1 MLVIAAVVSF
11 LATWLSEMQI
21 IGLISAKKL
30 VRTFYKFVESGSDLT
45 DFDYSVDSA
54 IFKLVTDDYFKK
66 SRFQLFIHSFIVI
79 AVITTGYF
87 LGKSIF
93 WGCIIGVIAS
103 TSLALSKE
111 LDLRYEFLADIQ
123 KQIERI
129 ENASNDN
136 SAKNTKCRAESVAC
150 NNYCRKCGAPL
161 SKDSAFCNKCGEK
174 IISIEECEN
183 ELP

>member
-54 IFKLVTDDYFKK
+54 IFKLVTDNYFKK

-111 LDLRYEFLADIQ
+111 LDLRYEFLADIKMHQTIIRQRTRNVEQ
-123 KQIERI
+123 KALLATITV
-129 ENASNDN
+129 ASVVLRYQKIVLFVT
-136 SAKNTKCRAESVAC
+136 SAVKK
-150 NNYCRKCGAPL
+150 
-161 SKDSAFCNKCGEK
+161 
-174 IISIEECEN
+174 
-183 ELP
+183 